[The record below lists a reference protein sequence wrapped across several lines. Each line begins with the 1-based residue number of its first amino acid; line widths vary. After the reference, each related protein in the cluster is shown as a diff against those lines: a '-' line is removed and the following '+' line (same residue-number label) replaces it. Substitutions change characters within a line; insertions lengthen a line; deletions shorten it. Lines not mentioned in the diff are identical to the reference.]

1 MLNLPNR
8 EILEGTGEKFQQM
21 DLNCNVI
28 GIYKKITEFKCQN
41 MEDKHDVFVVVL
53 L

>member
-8 EILEGTGEKFQQM
+8 ETLEGTGEKFQQM

-28 GIYKKITEFKCQN
+28 GIYKKIPEFKCQN